1 MQLYAERMAT
11 PPAGDDKADVREGR
25 QDLGRVLIAEDD
37 REMRSLVAFAL
48 EGDGYEVLQV
58 EDGRGLSETLE
69 QQCWIDVII
78 SDVRMPGRG
87 GLEALA
93 DFRRRNWSTPFI
105 IITSFGSE
113 ELHEEARRLGVT
125 VVVDKPFEMDEL
137 RTLVRR
143 LTVRGP
149 EEKGRTTPEVIRGGH
164 RRRRHPGVDVSKE
177 QPQ

>member
-1 MQLYAERMAT
+1 MQLCAERMAT
-11 PPAGDDKADVREGR
+11 TPEGDEADVREGT
-25 QDLGRVLIAEDD
+25 QDRGRVLIAEDD
-37 REMRSLVAFAL
+37 RELRSLVAFAL

-78 SDVRMPGRG
+78 SDVRMPRRG

-105 IITSFGSE
+105 LITAFGSE
-113 ELHEEARRLGVT
+113 DLHEEAYRLGVT
-125 VVVDKPFEMDEL
+125 AVVDKPFEMDDL

-143 LTVRGP
+143 LTVPGSEGP
-149 EEKGRTTPEVIRGGH
+149 EGNASRSPEVIRGGA
-164 RRRRHPGVDVSKE
+164 RRRRNPGFDV
-177 QPQ
+177 